1 MEEYIKLFQ
10 THSQYETYKNSTDYI
25 TPNVSYCEQQ
35 DEVHYDPYIP
45 PVVVLTK
52 YNITDTSNATNI
64 MGNTAASLFSEVEID
79 GVKQQNITTTYTF
92 NTTGEHTIKY
102 TFVSSD
108 TIGDTAFRQCAQM
121 TEVTIPNNVTTIGVS
136 AFSVCTN
143 LTSINIPDNVISIGR
158 LAFASCSK
166 LRNVIIGSG
175 VTTIGDYAFT
185 YCEALS
191 TITVNTSVAPILEG
205 SNVFM
210 IIKYVGILYVPQNNT
225 GYDTWMQNANYYLG
239 KYGWEK
245 RTIGN

>member
-1 MEEYIKLFQ
+1 
-10 THSQYETYKNSTDYI
+10 
-25 TPNVSYCEQQ
+25 
-35 DEVHYDPYIP
+35 
-45 PVVVLTK
+45 
-52 YNITDTSNATNI
+52 

-121 TEVTIPNNVTTIGVS
+121 TEVTIPNNVT
-136 AFSVCTN
+136 
-143 LTSINIPDNVISIGR
+143 SIGR
-158 LAFASCSK
+158 FAFASCSK

>member
-1 MEEYIKLFQ
+1 MKEYITLFENH
-10 THSQYETYKNSTDYI
+10 TQYNTYKSSADYV
-25 TPNVSYCEQQ
+25 TPNVSYCKQQ
-35 DEVHYDPYIP
+35 DEVHYDPFVP

-121 TEVTIPNNVTTIGVS
+121 TEVTIPNNVT
-136 AFSVCTN
+136 
-143 LTSINIPDNVISIGR
+143 SIGR
-158 LAFASCSK
+158 FAFASCSK